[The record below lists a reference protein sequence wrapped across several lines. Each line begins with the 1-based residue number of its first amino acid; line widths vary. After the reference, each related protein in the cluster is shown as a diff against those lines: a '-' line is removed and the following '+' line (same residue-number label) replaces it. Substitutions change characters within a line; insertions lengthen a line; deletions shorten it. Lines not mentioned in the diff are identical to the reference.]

1 MSRIV
6 VVGCLNVDLVATVA
20 KLPAPGETVTAAR
33 FEIHEGGKG
42 ANQAV
47 AASRLGGDVSMV
59 GMVGQDTYGQ
69 RLLDGL
75 TEDGV
80 DARDVGR
87 TRTVSTGLAL
97 IFVDAAGQNEITVV
111 PGANGELE
119 AGSAAK
125 ALNRIADATVIV
137 MQLEVPFVVVERV
150 CSEACKRGHKVILN
164 AAPIIPGVAG
174 LLSQVDVLVVN
185 EVEASAL
192 FGLAVRDRESAHMA
206 LRAAVKAGP
215 RLSVITLGAQGAAY
229 CMSGSEPESIPAIA
243 VDVVDTTG
251 AGDAF
256 VGALAYAM
264 SREWEPREAISLGVA
279 AGAAT
284 VMRAGAQ
291 SSLPSMTDVRQ
302 LMATARRTDRTA

>member
-1 MSRIV
+1 MGRIIV
-6 VVGCLNVDLVATVA
+6 VGSLNVDLVANVP
-20 KLPAPGETVTAAR
+20 KLPTPGETVTAAR

-47 AASRLGGDVSMV
+47 AASRLGADVSMV
-59 GMVGQDTYGQ
+59 GMVGEDTYGQ
-69 RLLDGL
+69 RLLNGL
-75 TEDGV
+75 AEDRVDTTEV
-80 DARDVGR
+80 ARNHE
-87 TRTVSTGLAL
+87 VSTGLAL

-119 AGSAAK
+119 PRSVAV

-137 MQLEVPFVVVERV
+137 MQLEVPFEVVERV
-150 CSEACKRGHKVILN
+150 CSEARKRGQKVILN
-164 AAPIIPGVAG
+164 AAPFMPKVAR

-185 EVEASAL
+185 EIEAAAL
-192 FGLAVRDRESAHMA
+192 FGLAVRDHESAHLA
-206 LRAAVKAGP
+206 LKAAVRSRPG
-215 RLSVITLGAQGAAY
+215 LTVITLGAQGVAY
-229 CMSGSEPESIPAIA
+229 CVSGSEPESIPAIQ
-243 VDVVDTTG
+243 VEVVDTTG

-284 VMRAGAQ
+284 VMRVGAQ
-291 SSLPSMTDVRQ
+291 SSLPSMINVKQ
-302 LMATARRTDRTA
+302 LMAPAGRTDP